1 MHGAAWVTVKVWPAM
16 VIVPLRWAPVLPA
29 TATLTVPL
37 PVPVAP
43 ALTVSQAALLV
54 ALQAQVLPAV
64 TLYARRFTRRRRG
77 ARGRRDRIGAGRG
90 LRHREGLAGDDAIV
104 PLRWA
109 PVLAATATLT
119 LPLPVPVAPALTV
132 SQAALLVALQAQ
144 VLPAVTATLVAS
156 PAAGE
161 VRVVGAIA

>member
-1 MHGAAWVTVKVWPAM
+1 MQGAAWVTVKVWPAM
-16 VIVPLRWAPVLPA
+16 V
-29 TATLTVPL
+29 
-37 PVPVAP
+37 
-43 ALTVSQAALLV
+43 
-54 ALQAQVLPAV
+54 
-64 TLYARRFTRRRRG
+64 
-77 ARGRRDRIGAGRG
+77 
-90 LRHREGLAGDDAIV
+90 IV

-119 LPLPVPVAPALTV
+119 LPLPVPVAPLLTV
-132 SQAALLVALQAQ
+132 SHVALLVALQAQ